1 MWVAIALSS
10 LVILIILVLCIPLD
24 LVVRVDVYG
33 RPRFGMKLA
42 WFFGLVRKEIG
53 KGEKK
58 AEEEKRVVE
67 PKPKRR
73 KRGVGVGTIFETL
86 RTRGLLR
93 QVSRLLR
100 DVLGCLKIR
109 DLAANFTVGLGDP
122 ADTGFLFAFIGPAT
136 FFLGSSFPHRI
147 RIQPSFEDEAVCEGY
162 LCGTVRVVPI
172 RMVTPG
178 VRFAFSLPAIRIV
191 KRLVVAKWKR
201 KK

>member
-10 LVILIILVLCIPLD
+10 LVVLIILVLCIPLD

-33 RPRFGMKLA
+33 RPRFGMRLA

-58 AEEEKRVVE
+58 AEEKKRVVE
-67 PKPKRR
+67 ARPKRR
-73 KRGVGVGTIFETL
+73 RRRIRARTIFEIL

-100 DVLGCLKIR
+100 DVLRCLKIR
-109 DLAANFTVGLGDP
+109 DLVANFTVGLGDP
-122 ADTGFLFAFIGPAT
+122 ADTGLLFAFIGPAT
-136 FFLGSSFPHRI
+136 FFLGSSFSHQI
-147 RIQPSFEDEAVCEGY
+147 RVQPSFEDEAVCQGY
-162 LCGTVRVVPI
+162 LHGTVRVVPI
-172 RMVTPG
+172 KMITPG
-178 VRFAFSLPAIRIV
+178 IGFVFSLPTIRMV
-191 KRLVVAKWKR
+191 KRLVVTKWKR